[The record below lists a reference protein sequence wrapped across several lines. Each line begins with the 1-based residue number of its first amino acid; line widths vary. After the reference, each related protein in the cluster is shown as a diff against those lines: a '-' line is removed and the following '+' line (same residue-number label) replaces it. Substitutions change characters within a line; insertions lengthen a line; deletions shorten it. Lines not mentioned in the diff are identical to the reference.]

1 MGYLQIGRH
10 DSLSTHTSQADGDD
24 SIVDDKSDDSDD
36 ASWTLSTEI
45 LNTDNFEDCRVD
57 AVFEPF
63 RPLANLETDLSA
75 NCIVNV
81 LPATHRQTVLL
92 AGLFSQ
98 DPVLLKLARRTMTI
112 HVLEKAFRSAQAY
125 EAADTVHEPDPCSLV
140 RHLAIHIPYMGL
152 ARVL

>member
-63 RPLANLETDLSA
+63 RLLANLETDLSA

-92 AGLFSQ
+92 AGSLSQ
-98 DPVLLKLARRTMTI
+98 DPVLPKLARRTMTI
-112 HVLEKAFRSAQAY
+112 QLSEEVVRSAY
-125 EAADTVHEPDPCSLV
+125 EAADAVHEPDPCSLV